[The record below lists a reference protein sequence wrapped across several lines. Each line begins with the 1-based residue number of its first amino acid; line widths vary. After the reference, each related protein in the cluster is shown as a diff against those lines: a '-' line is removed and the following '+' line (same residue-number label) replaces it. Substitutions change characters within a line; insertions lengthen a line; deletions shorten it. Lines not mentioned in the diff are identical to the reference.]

1 MNQGQIFNEVSLLID
16 HDQSTTQLNGKLNQL
31 SRQLFRDFP
40 LPDKIYKFT
49 TTSVPYYELPGDCA
63 EDRIRCVVID
73 DTEYEKLT
81 PEIQSVDY
89 PFCSVFLGSLYINPN
104 PVGRYAYLYY
114 RPRHVDLISTNLDQ
128 VPTFPEDYHELLVYG
143 LAKWVASIQRDT
155 DMVNN
160 FQSEYDE
167 IERKAKRGLKKMGL
181 RRVKETM
188 IW

>member
-1 MNQGQIFNEVSLLID
+1 MNQGQIFDEVALLID
-16 HDQSTTQLNGKLNQL
+16 HDQTPAQLTGKLNQI

-49 TTSVPYYELPGDCA
+49 TTAIPYYEIPADCP
-63 EDRIRCVVID
+63 EDRIRCLVID
-73 DTEYEKLT
+73 ETEYEKLS

-89 PFCSVFLGSLYINPN
+89 PFCTVFVGSLYINPN
-104 PVGRYAYLYY
+104 PVGRDAYLYY
-114 RPRHVDLISTNLDQ
+114 RQRHVDLSPDNLSL
-128 VPTFPEDYHELLVYG
+128 VPSFPEDYHELLVYG
-143 LAKWVASIQRDT
+143 LAKWIASIQRDV

-160 FQSEYDE
+160 FQAEYDE
-167 IERKAKRGLKKMGL
+167 IERKAKKGLKKMGL